1 MNSRVNLIH
10 CVRFKVF
17 SESMNGTRKR
27 SMAKAISWR
36 FIATITGAAIVFF
49 LTGEFEHA
57 GKFIILDIILKLAFY
72 YGHER
77 AWTMVGWGA
86 AEEPL
91 AP

>member
-1 MNSRVNLIH
+1 MNIIH
-10 CVRFKVF
+10 WVRFDVV
-17 SESMNGTRKR
+17 SESMTVTRKR

-36 FIATITGAAIVFF
+36 FIATITGAVIVFF

-57 GKFIILDIILKLAFY
+57 GKFIILDIIVKLAFY

-77 AWTMVGWGA
+77 AWTMVEWGT

-91 AP
+91 TP

>member
-1 MNSRVNLIH
+1 MTV
-10 CVRFKVF
+10 
-17 SESMNGTRKR
+17 TRKR

-57 GKFIILDIILKLAFY
+57 GKFIILDIIVKLAFY

-77 AWTMVGWGA
+77 AWTMVEWGA

-91 AP
+91 TP

>member
-1 MNSRVNLIH
+1 MNSRVNIIH
-10 CVRFKVF
+10 WVRFDVV
-17 SESMNGTRKR
+17 SESMTVTRKR

-36 FIATITGAAIVFF
+36 FIATITGAVIVFF

-57 GKFIILDIILKLAFY
+57 GKFIILDIIVKLAFY

-91 AP
+91 TP